1 MQEPNHA
8 AAATG
13 KKPSFYFAGICGT
26 AMASAAVALKN
37 QGYSVTGSD
46 TNIYPPM
53 SDFLASHGIEPLPG
67 YHEKNLQSQKPDCV
81 VIGNALSRGNPEV
94 EYVLR
99 ERLPYTSLPEL
110 LKNHFIRGKRSLV
123 VCGTH
128 GKTTTTSL
136 LAWVFEHN
144 GLNPSYLI
152 GGIPPNLGQGARF
165 TDSPWFIIEGDE
177 YDTAFFDKR
186 SKFIH
191 YCPEVA
197 LLNNLEFD
205 HADIFENLAAIKKTF
220 RHLIQTVPS
229 NGLVL
234 CNGEDQNLREITRD
248 IRFCPIRRFGFGAE
262 NDFRAVHITHENGG
276 SSFELQGAT
285 YSIPTMA
292 GDFNVRNALG
302 VVSCALHCGLTPA
315 QIQSAFLTFKGIR
328 RRMEVFGVK
337 SGVTL
342 IDDFGHHPT
351 AIAQTL
357 AALRQCYPSQRIWA
371 AFEPRSNTTRRN
383 VFQQELAEALGSADG
398 VAVSAIAR
406 EEQLA
411 SEERLDVGK
420 LVLQIRE
427 NRQIPAAHFSEVPSI
442 VEWLCKQVKPGDVIC
457 VFSNG
462 KFGGI
467 HGLLMEAL

>member
-1 MQEPNHA
+1 MQSLNQTA
-8 AAATG
+8 SIVS

-26 AMASAAVALKN
+26 AMASVAVALKN
-37 QGYSVTGSD
+37 QGYSVSGSD
-46 TNIYPPM
+46 ANIYPPM

-67 YHEKNLQSQKPDCV
+67 YYEKNLRTQKPDWV

-94 EYVLR
+94 EYILQ
-99 ERLPYTSLPEL
+99 ERLAYTSLPSL
-110 LKNHFIRGKRSLV
+110 IKNYFIRGKRPLV

-128 GKTTTTSL
+128 GKTTTSSL

-220 RHLIQTVPS
+220 RHLIQIVPS

-234 CNGEDQNLREITRD
+234 YNGEDENLLEVMRD
-248 IRFCPIRRFGFGAE
+248 IRFCPVRRFGFGTQ
-262 NDFRAVHITHENGG
+262 NDYQATHILHENGG

-285 YSIPTMA
+285 YTLPMA

-302 VVSCALHCGLTPA
+302 VAACALHCGLTPA

-328 RRMEVFGVK
+328 RRMELFGVK

-342 IDDFGHHPT
+342 IDDFGHHPS
-351 AIAQTL
+351 AISQTI
-357 AALRQCYPSQRIWA
+357 AALRQRYPNRRIWA

-383 VFQQELAEALGSADG
+383 VFQRELAEALGLSDG
-398 VAVSAIAR
+398 VAISAIAR
-406 EEQLA
+406 EDQLA
-411 SEERLDVGK
+411 PDERLDVAE
-420 LVLQIRE
+420 LVRQIRE
-427 NRQIPAAHFSEVPSI
+427 SRQIPAAHFSEVPGI
-442 VEWLCKQVKPGDVIC
+442 VEWLCQELKPDDVVCI
-457 VFSNG
+457 FSNG

-467 HGLLMEAL
+467 LPLLLEAL